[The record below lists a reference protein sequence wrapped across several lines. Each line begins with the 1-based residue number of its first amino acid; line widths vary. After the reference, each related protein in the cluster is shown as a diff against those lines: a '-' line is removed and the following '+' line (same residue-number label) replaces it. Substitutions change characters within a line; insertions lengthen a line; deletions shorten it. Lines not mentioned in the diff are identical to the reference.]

1 MNVLRLI
8 ARYGTDRQMQHA
20 ADLVLDG
27 KLFGLWVT
35 DALDAQVYLTEDFV
49 LHGMKAPCSGA
60 GYVRHALITSRLPDD
75 ARRMVIIGP
84 VPSRNA
90 DPSGWVMQGMRAA
103 RNGRISFE
111 GIGVAASALIG
122 SDGDYLREPDFSAG
136 AWRGAAV
143 ALGWKRLWR
152 RCVRRSLI
160 ATAPRTPNSEP
171 ALAKR

>member
-1 MNVLRLI
+1 
-8 ARYGTDRQMQHA
+8 MQHA

-35 DALDAQVYLTEDFV
+35 ADTRCAGVPDRRLRAARYEGALLRR
-49 LHGMKAPCSGA
+49 SN
-60 GYVRHALITSRLPDD
+60 VRHALITSRLPDD
-75 ARRMVIIGP
+75 AGRMVLIGP

-103 RNGRISFE
+103 RNGRISFD

-122 SDGDYLREPDFSAG
+122 SDGDYLRVPDFSAG

-143 ALGWKRLWR
+143 ALGGLERLWR
-152 RCVRRSLI
+152 RFARRSLI
-160 ATAPRTPNSEP
+160 ATGPRTPNSEP